1 MNPFAKIVRV
11 VLGVILI
18 LIGLIGGLIPI
29 FQGWIFGLPGLMLL
43 GSVFPSIKRLT
54 HRVASKAKKSL
65 EGNFL
70 LRAFKKEYQPHLLNQ
85 LSVST
90 IKVALL

>member
-1 MNPFAKIVRV
+1 MNPLTKIVRV

-18 LIGLIGGLIPI
+18 LIGIVGGLIPI

-54 HRVASKAKKSL
+54 HRVTSKAKKKL
-65 EGNFL
+65 
-70 LRAFKKEYQPHLLNQ
+70 KK
-85 LSVST
+85 
-90 IKVALL
+90 